1 MTGNETMK
9 TVRSVT
15 AAALAATM
23 LATSVTPALAQGY
36 PGGGYNNRGYGDYGR
51 HHRRHDRIG
60 AGEVIAGVAIL
71 GVLAAIASSG
81 SKRNRGYE
89 DAYRGGINTEN
100 AAADACAAEVERAG
114 GRQRVSGIDIVSRTR
129 DGYSVRGTIDSGQ
142 GGYGYGRNDRQ
153 RFTCEVRYGAVE
165 SVRIDDSFRTR
176 GW

>member
-1 MTGNETMK
+1 MK

-23 LATSVTPALAQGY
+23 LATSVTPAMAQGFPGGY
-36 PGGGYNNRGYGDYGR
+36 PGGGYGNRGYDGYGR
-51 HHRRHDRIG
+51 HHRRHNKIG
-60 AGEVIAGVAIL
+60 AGDVIAGVAIL

-81 SKRNRGYE
+81 SKRNRGYD

-114 GRQRVSGIDIVSRTR
+114 GRQRVSGIDTVTRTR
-129 DGYSVRGTIDSGQ
+129 DGYSVRGTIDTGE

-153 RFTCEVRYGAVE
+153 RFSCDVRYGAVE
-165 SVRIDDSFRTR
+165 SVRIDDNRFGSR
-176 GW
+176 GY